1 MTSHSTADLS
11 VIRTQMEKL
20 EIVVSAL
27 LSDNKYSESHLRD
40 QLESFRLVVA
50 PDISESDISTVH
62 RRLVSKLSIDVEIGV
77 GITDKDFKP
86 WLASKK
92 HHIDWTRWLT
102 YKQWMRNNNRSPRVL
117 EKMELFTDEILD
129 YVGNPTLHG
138 PWARKGLIIG
148 DVQSGKTQTYLGLLN
163 KAADAGYRLVV
174 LLAGNTESLRQQTQI
189 RVDEGFLG
197 KDSSRNVSR
206 SGTGPSA
213 DRFIGVGRLNKQL
226 TYATGMT
233 TVVQDFLQASKDAT
247 SISVSE
253 ESPNP
258 FIFVVKKNVHVLKA
272 LIEWTN
278 DQPKSHGRID
288 LPLLLVDDES
298 DYGSVNTGKED
309 DPTQTN
315 LLIRK
320 LLGKFS
326 RNSYVAITA
335 TPFANILIDH
345 RAETV
350 KDGEV
355 HADLFPKDFVYG
367 LEAPSNYVGSNKVFG
382 TQDDINDE
390 SVIDLHDVETLLPL
404 KHKQHHIIDAIPD
417 SLATAIRVYVVA
429 NAVRDIRGHE
439 DKRRAM
445 LINISRFKRVQMR
458 LHDLVKYELDNIKN
472 ALEAHAILYEE
483 GVENQIIESLKSAF
497 EKYYPTSG
505 VTWAAV
511 LAALPNSAN
520 EITVRP
526 FNSDTE
532 KFLKDQQ
539 QSAEMPKRVIAI
551 GGDVLSRG
559 LTLEGLVVSYYF
571 RNVRAADTMMQMAR
585 WFGYRDEYEDLCRI
599 WIDPGVAADY
609 RFVAD
614 AVAELRADLKLMRRQ
629 LLTPLDFGLSIRMHP
644 GALLITAKNKSKSAA
659 VEPKVIS
666 LIGRS
671 IETSRLDPRRTIIG
685 ANRDAALALA
695 KSLVETF
702 GQPSKTQRGYP
713 RFRDVPQAMVAVFL
727 DEYTAHRMDEL
738 FHGNSIGKFVKNNKT
753 AAFSEW
759 DVVFVNGS
767 KTETSEELFGGVKIH
782 PPTRAMTVG
791 ATDELLVSGKSSRLA
806 GSDDLRK
813 ILDPIEEALLS
824 EESEKES
831 PGKQIPESSVYAHL
845 PRPALLV
852 YVLVPDFRKLQDM
865 DQRKVDPIR
874 DEQIIG
880 IKLAFPGNRLDVN
893 NRAGDVRYLINTVAQ
908 EQWFVEYSGKDE
920 DDDV

>member
-1 MTSHSTADLS
+1 MTSQAATDPS
-11 VIRTQMEKL
+11 VIRSQMEKL
-20 EIVVSAL
+20 ETVVSAL
-27 LSDNKYSESHLRD
+27 LSDDTYSESHLHD
-40 QLESFRLVVA
+40 QLETFRPVVA
-50 PDISESDISTVH
+50 PDVSDNDITAVH

-92 HHIDWTRWLT
+92 HHIEWTRWLT
-102 YKQWMRNNNRSPRVL
+102 YKQWLRNNNRSPRVL
-117 EKMELFTDEILD
+117 EKMEEFTDEILD
-129 YVGNPTLHG
+129 YVGDPTLPG
-138 PWARKGLIIG
+138 PWDRKGLIIG

-206 SGTGPSA
+206 SGTGTAA
-213 DRFIGVGRLNKQL
+213 DRFVGVGRLNKQL

-272 LIEWTN
+272 LIDWTN

-309 DPTQTN
+309 DPTKTN
-315 LLIRK
+315 FLIRK

-345 RAETV
+345 EAETV

-367 LEAPSNYVGSNKVFG
+367 LEAPTNYVGADRVFG
-382 TQDDINDE
+382 TEEDINEE
-390 SVIDLHDVETLLPL
+390 SVIDLHDVEPLLPL
-404 KHKQHHIIDAIPD
+404 KHKQNHSIHTIPD
-417 SLATAIRVYVVA
+417 SLRTAIRVYVVA
-429 NAVRDIRGHE
+429 NAIRDLRGHE
-439 DKRRAM
+439 DKRRSM
-445 LINISRFKRVQMR
+445 LINISRFKRVQMH
-458 LHDLVKYELDNIKN
+458 LHDLVKHELDTIKN
-472 ALEAHAILYEE
+472 ALEAHAILYTE
-483 GVENQIIESLKSAF
+483 GVENQIIDGLKSAF
-497 EKYYPTSG
+497 ETYFSAAGPTWSE
-505 VTWAAV
+505 V
-511 LAALPNSAN
+511 LSALPSSAN
-520 EITVRP
+520 EITVRT

-532 KFLKDQQ
+532 KLLKEQQ

-559 LTLEGLVVSYYF
+559 LTLEGLMISYYY

-609 RFVAD
+609 RFIAD
-614 AVAELRADLKLMRRQ
+614 AVAELRSDLKLMRRQ
-629 LLTPLDFGLSIRMHP
+629 SLTPLDFGLSIRMHP

-666 LIGRS
+666 LIGRR
-671 IETSRLDPRRTIIG
+671 IETSRLDPRKTTVKE
-685 ANRDAALALA
+685 NRDAAIGLAQALIG
-695 KSLVETF
+695 TF
-702 GQPSKTQRGYP
+702 GQPVQTQRGYP
-713 RFRDVPQAMVAVFL
+713 RFTGVPQATVAAFL

-738 FHGNSIGKFVKNNKT
+738 FYGNAISKFVKNNKT
-753 AAFSEW
+753 AKFSTW
-759 DVVFVNGS
+759 DVVFVNGT
-767 KTETSEELFGGVKIH
+767 KTANSEEPFGGVKIH
-782 PPTRAMTVG
+782 PPTRTMTVG
-791 ATDELLVSGKSSRLA
+791 AADELLVSGKSSRLA

-813 ILDPIEEALLS
+813 ILDAGTDNSLTERFNEEYA
-824 EESEKES
+824 
-831 PGKQIPESSVYAHL
+831 GKQIPESAIYEHL
-845 PRPALLV
+845 PRPTLLI
-852 YVLVPDFRKLQDM
+852 YVLVPNFKELLEKERK
-865 DQRKVDPIR
+865 KVANIE
-874 DEQIIG
+874 DERIVG

-893 NRAGDVRYLINTVAQ
+893 NRDGDVRYLINTVAQ
-908 EQWFVEYSGKDE
+908 QQWFVEYSGTDE

>member
-1 MTSHSTADLS
+1 MTSQAAADPS
-11 VIRTQMEKL
+11 VVRSQMEQL
-20 EIVVSAL
+20 ETVVSSL
-27 LSDNKYSESHLRD
+27 LSDDTYNESYLHE
-40 QLESFRLVVA
+40 QLAKFRPVVA
-50 PDISESDISTVH
+50 PDVPDSEITSVH

-92 HHIDWTRWLT
+92 HHIEWTRWLT
-102 YKQWMRNNNRSPRVL
+102 YKQWLRNNNRSPRVL
-117 EKMELFTDEILD
+117 EKMEEFTDEILD
-129 YVGNPTLHG
+129 YVGDPTLLG
-138 PWARKGLIIG
+138 PWDRKGLIIG

-163 KAADAGYRLVV
+163 KAADAGYRLIV

-197 KDSSRNVSR
+197 KDSSRNVAR
-206 SGTGPSA
+206 SGTGTAA
-213 DRFIGVGRLNKQL
+213 DRFVGVGRLNKQL

-272 LIEWTN
+272 LIDWTN

-309 DPTQTN
+309 DPTKTN
-315 LLIRK
+315 FLIRK

-345 RAETV
+345 NAETV
-350 KDGEV
+350 RDGEV
-355 HADLFPKDFVYG
+355 HPDLFPKDFVYG
-367 LEAPSNYVGSNKVFG
+367 LEAPTNYVGAEKTFG
-382 TQDDINDE
+382 TEDDVNSE
-390 SVIDLHDVETLLPL
+390 NVIDLHDVEPLLPL
-404 KHKQHHIIDAIPD
+404 KHKQYHAVHSIPD
-417 SLATAIRVYVVA
+417 SLKTAIRVYVVA
-429 NAVRDIRGHE
+429 NAVRDLRGHE

-445 LINISRFKRVQMR
+445 LINISRFKRVQMH
-458 LHDLVKYELDNIKN
+458 LHDLVKHELDVIKN
-472 ALEAHAILYEE
+472 ALEAHAILYTE
-483 GVENQIIESLKSAF
+483 GVENHIIDGLKSTFEAF
-497 EKYYPTSG
+497 YATAEFS
-505 VTWAAV
+505 WSEV
-511 LAALPNSAN
+511 LASLPSSVT
-520 EITVRP
+520 EITVRT

-532 KFLKDQQ
+532 KLLKEQQ

-559 LTLEGLVVSYYF
+559 LTLEGLMVSYYY

-609 RFVAD
+609 RFIAD
-614 AVAELRADLKLMRRQ
+614 AVAELRSDLKLMRRQ
-629 LLTPLDFGLSIRMHP
+629 SLTPLDFGLSIRMHP

-666 LIGRS
+666 LIGRR
-671 IETSRLDPRRTIIG
+671 IETSRLDSRKTTIRG
-685 ANRDAALALA
+685 NRDAAISLA
-695 KSLVETF
+695 ETLTRTL
-702 GQPSKTQRGYP
+702 GQPKETQRGYP
-713 RFRDVPQAMVAVFL
+713 HFADVPQGTVATFL

-738 FHGNSIGKFVKNNKT
+738 FYGNAISKFVKNNKT
-753 AAFSEW
+753 AKFSSW
-759 DVVFVNGS
+759 DVIFVNGA
-767 KTETSEELFGGVKIH
+767 KKVDSEESFGGVKIH
-782 PPTRAMTVG
+782 PPRRTMTVG
-791 ATDELLVSGKSSRLA
+791 ATEELLVSGKSSRLA

-813 ILDPIEEALLS
+813 ILDASLDESLS
-824 EESEKES
+824 ESFMLEYE
-831 PGKQIPESSVYAHL
+831 GKQIPESAIYQHL
-845 PRPALLV
+845 PRPALLI
-852 YVLVPDFRKLQDM
+852 YVLVPNFKDLPDKDRK
-865 DQRKVDPIR
+865 KVESLEHERIV
-874 DEQIIG
+874 G
-880 IKLAFPGNRLDVN
+880 IKLAFPGDRLDIN
-893 NRAGDVRYLINTVAQ
+893 NRDGDVRYLINTVAQ
-908 EQWFVEYSGKDE
+908 QQWFVEYAGTDE

>member
-1 MTSHSTADLS
+1 MTSKAADPS
-11 VIRTQMEKL
+11 VIRLQMEKL
-20 EIVVSAL
+20 ETVVSAL
-27 LSDNKYSESHLRD
+27 LSDDTYSESYLHE
-40 QLESFRLVVA
+40 QLATFRAVVA
-50 PDISESDISTVH
+50 PDVSDNEITAVH

-92 HHIDWTRWLT
+92 HHIEWTRWLT
-102 YKQWMRNNNRSPRVL
+102 YKQWLRNNNRSPRVL
-117 EKMELFTDEILD
+117 EKMEEFTDEILD
-129 YVGNPTLHG
+129 YVGDATLPG
-138 PWARKGLIIG
+138 PWDRKGLIIG

-163 KAADAGYRLVV
+163 KAADAGYRLIV
-174 LLAGNTESLRQQTQI
+174 LLAGNTESLRQQTQV

-197 KDSSRNVSR
+197 KDSSRSVSR
-206 SGTGPSA
+206 SGTGTAA
-213 DRFIGVGRLNKQL
+213 DRFVGVGRLNKQL

-272 LIEWTN
+272 LIDWTN

-298 DYGSVNTGKED
+298 DYGSVNTGRED
-309 DPTQTN
+309 DPTKTN
-315 LLIRK
+315 FLIRK

-345 RAETV
+345 EAETV

-355 HADLFPKDFVYG
+355 HPDLFPKDFVYG
-367 LEAPSNYVGSNKVFG
+367 LEAPTNYVGADKVFG
-382 TQDDINDE
+382 TEDDINQG
-390 SVIDLHDVETLLPL
+390 SVIDLHDVEPLLPL
-404 KHKQHHIIDAIPD
+404 KHKQYHAIHTIPD
-417 SLATAIRVYVVA
+417 SLKTAIRVYVVA
-429 NAVRDIRGHE
+429 NAVRDLRGQE

-445 LINISRFKRVQMR
+445 LINISRFKRVQMH
-458 LHDLVKYELDNIKN
+458 LHDLVKHELDSIKN
-472 ALEAHAILYEE
+472 ALEAHAILYTE
-483 GVENQIIESLKSAF
+483 GVENQIIDGLKSTF
-497 EKYYPTSG
+497 DTFYPDAG
-505 VTWAAV
+505 PTWLEV
-511 LAALPNSAN
+511 LAALPSSAN
-520 EITVRP
+520 EITVRT

-532 KFLKDQQ
+532 KLLKEQQ
-539 QSAEMPKRVIAI
+539 QSAEIPKRTIAI

-559 LTLEGLVVSYYF
+559 LTLEGLMVSYYY

-609 RFVAD
+609 RFIAD
-614 AVAELRADLKLMRRQ
+614 AIAELRSDLKLMRRQ
-629 LLTPLDFGLSIRMHP
+629 SLTPLDFGLSIRMHP

-666 LIGRS
+666 LIGRR
-671 IETSRLDPRRTIIG
+671 IETSRLDPRITTIKENREAAIG
-685 ANRDAALALA
+685 LAEN
-695 KSLVETF
+695 LVARF
-702 GQPSKTQRGYP
+702 GQPGETQRGYP
-713 RFRDVPQAMVAVFL
+713 CFTNVDQTAVADFL
-727 DEYTAHRMDEL
+727 DGYTAHKMDEL
-738 FHGNSIGKFVKNNKT
+738 FYGNAISKFVKNNKT
-753 AAFSEW
+753 TKFSTW
-759 DVVFVNGS
+759 DVVFVNGTKTATS
-767 KTETSEELFGGVKIH
+767 KKSFGGLTIH

-791 ATDELLVSGKSSRLA
+791 AADELLVSGKSSRLA

-813 ILDPIEEALLS
+813 ILDIVTDKSLT
-824 EESEKES
+824 ESFKQEH
-831 PGKQIPESSVYAHL
+831 PGKQIPESVVYERL
-845 PRPALLV
+845 PRPTLLV
-852 YVLVPDFRKLQDM
+852 YVLLPNFDELPERDR
-865 DQRKVDPIR
+865 RKVAHIEH
-874 DEQIIG
+874 EQIVG

-893 NRAGDVRYLINTVAQ
+893 NRDGDVRYLINTVAQ
-908 EQWFVEYSGKDE
+908 QQWFVEYSGTDE

>member
-1 MTSHSTADLS
+1 MTSHAATDPS
-11 VIRTQMEKL
+11 VIRSQMEKL
-20 EIVVSAL
+20 ETVVSAL
-27 LSDNKYSESHLRD
+27 LSDDTYSESHLHD
-40 QLESFRLVVA
+40 QLENFRPVVA
-50 PDISESDISTVH
+50 PDVSDNDITAVH

-86 WLASKK
+86 WLATKK
-92 HHIDWTRWLT
+92 HHIEWTRWLT
-102 YKQWMRNNNRSPRVL
+102 YKQWLRNNNRSPRVL
-117 EKMELFTDEILD
+117 EKMEEFTDEILD
-129 YVGNPTLHG
+129 YVGDPTLLG
-138 PWARKGLIIG
+138 PWDRKGLIIG

-206 SGTGPSA
+206 SGTGTAA
-213 DRFIGVGRLNKQL
+213 DRFVGVGRLNKQL

-272 LIEWTN
+272 LIDWTN

-309 DPTQTN
+309 DPTKTN
-315 LLIRK
+315 FLIRK

-345 RAETV
+345 EAETV

-355 HADLFPKDFVYG
+355 HPDLFPKDFVYG
-367 LEAPSNYVGSNKVFG
+367 LEAPTNYVGADKVFG
-382 TQDDINDE
+382 TEDDINE
-390 SVIDLHDVETLLPL
+390 VSVIDLHDVEPLLPL
-404 KHKQHHIIDAIPD
+404 KHKQYHAIHAIPD
-417 SLATAIRVYVVA
+417 SLKTAIRVYVVA
-429 NAVRDIRGHE
+429 NAIRDLRGHE
-439 DKRRAM
+439 DKRRSM
-445 LINISRFKRVQMR
+445 LINVSRFKRVQMH
-458 LHDLVKYELDNIKN
+458 LHDLVKHELDNIKN
-472 ALEAHAILYEE
+472 ALEAHAILYTE
-483 GVENQIIESLKSAF
+483 GVENHIIDGLKSTF
-497 EKYYPTSG
+497 ETFYSAAGPTWSE
-505 VTWAAV
+505 V
-511 LAALPNSAN
+511 LAALPSSAN
-520 EITVRP
+520 EITVRT

-532 KFLKDQQ
+532 KLLKEQQ

-559 LTLEGLVVSYYF
+559 LTLEGLMVSYYY

-609 RFVAD
+609 RFIAD
-614 AVAELRADLKLMRRQ
+614 AVAELRSDLKLMQRQ
-629 LLTPLDFGLSIRMHP
+629 SLTPLDFGLSIRMHP

-666 LIGRS
+666 LIGRR
-671 IETSRLDPRRTIIG
+671 IETSRLDPRKTTIKE
-685 ANRDAALALA
+685 NRDAAIALA
-695 KSLVETF
+695 EALVGTF
-702 GQPSKTQRGYP
+702 GRPGQTQRGYP
-713 RFRDVPQAMVAVFL
+713 RFTDVPQSLVAAFL

-738 FHGNSIGKFVKNNKT
+738 FYGNAISKFVKNNKT
-753 AAFSEW
+753 AKFSKW
-759 DVVFVNGS
+759 DVVFVNGT
-767 KTETSEELFGGVKIH
+767 KTADSEETFGGVKIH
-782 PPTRAMTVG
+782 PPTRTMTVG
-791 ATDELLVSGKSSRLA
+791 AADELLVSGKSSRLA

-813 ILDPIEEALLS
+813 ILDTATDDSLTEGFKQEY
-824 EESEKES
+824 
-831 PGKQIPESSVYAHL
+831 PGKQVPESAIYEHL
-845 PRPALLV
+845 PRPTLLV
-852 YVLVPDFRKLQDM
+852 YVLVPNFKELPEKDRK
-865 DQRKVDPIR
+865 KVANIEQ
-874 DEQIIG
+874 EQIVG

-893 NRAGDVRYLINTVAQ
+893 NRDGDVRYLINTVAQ
-908 EQWFVEYSGKDE
+908 QQWFVEYSGTDE